1 MIHLSN
7 VVLIFLQ
14 IFIVILQV
22 GSIIFLYSLAP
33 IYRVMAIV
41 SYIIIAPAITWL
53 LKRLLRSVEHK
64 KVYFISLF
72 ISVTALSVVIV
83 FLRHFDILTNNDVII
98 NYISALLFVVLLY
111 YVYGTNYSNKKNDEK
126 RIKDFYSNYFFWSK
140 DYNLYFIRTIIFLF
154 FTFTLIFGHLRD
166 LGLHNSTL
174 FIYEQYAIIL
184 IIAFDRIVINYNMD
198 LSRVKDHIKRKKEKA
213 KAIEKEELFQ
223 MFDDKLT
230 EEKEQFELLLRI
242 NPEYDIERLDLWDN
256 ANDSEHPQTKLLY
269 LYLVFNIFSEGISDK
284 IDELFILTGKSVNR
298 SLKKDECNQQQ
309 H

>member
-1 MIHLSN
+1 
-7 VVLIFLQ
+7 
-14 IFIVILQV
+14 
-22 GSIIFLYSLAP
+22 
-33 IYRVMAIV
+33 MAIV